1 MSNTYGI
8 SKEDEREIRARDET
22 CDRPNWA
29 RPKRRVL
36 DFHGDEQSLECG
48 RAGMLGLWEEVRRFV
63 RAAPVHV
70 REAAAGTVRPAAG
83 RGPAF
88 VWKSEDAAAHAVA
101 GSSKVCAWSARPPW
115 SMPNG

>member
-22 CDRPNWA
+22 CDHPNLA

-83 RGPAF
+83 PGHPYVGKSVDPAPPPGAGPRRF
-88 VWKSEDAAAHAVA
+88 SRR
-101 GSSKVCAWSARPPW
+101 SPPLPCPT
-115 SMPNG
+115 S

>member
-22 CDRPNWA
+22 CDHPNLA

-83 RGPAF
+83 R
-88 VWKSEDAAAHAVA
+88 AHAYTGKARYAAPPAVA
-101 GSSKVCAWSARPPW
+101 RRRRLCA
-115 SMPNG
+115 